1 MSTRT
6 NGFAQGTVLKVAYS
20 MLGLTSSVVLARI
33 GLNIAKPK
41 RLTASDYFVFAGFAF
56 YVTKCALYIAVSPHM
71 QRVYGVVNGE
81 IAPYPELAHDAV
93 VMTKMVFAAFNLFW
107 GVLWAIK
114 CSLLLL
120 YRKLLVG
127 LSRCYTIVWW
137 GIVGICVLT
146 FFGNYHF
153 YFKSCGTPSGFWTG
167 GCGGKAR
174 HNAQL
179 FSLYFSFVADTS
191 TNLMIMALPIWLT
204 WSLQMP
210 RRKKISMLCLFGTG
224 FVCILFACLRVT
236 QVAVNASKPE
246 AVDAPLDPTWLA
258 IWGMVECSIAVII
271 GCCPAFAVL
280 TNSARTKA
288 SYDSHGYRRQADSD
302 TNKNHGSRIELGTI
316 GSRATRDITKVVG
329 LNTIDLH
336 WLCAQNSQEELRVK
350 HGSSI
355 MVSTTVTQDSVDKS
369 EIC

>member
-56 YVTKCALYIAVSPHM
+56 YVTKCALYIAVSPYM

-81 IAPYPELAHDAV
+81 IAPYPELVHDAV

-137 GIVGICVLT
+137 GIVGICVLVS
-146 FFGNYHF
+146 NYQ
-153 YFKSCGTPSGFWTG
+153 
-167 GCGGKAR
+167 
-174 HNAQL
+174 N
-179 FSLYFSFVADTS
+179 VA
-191 TNLMIMALPIWLT
+191 L
-204 WSLQMP
+204 
-210 RRKKISMLCLFGTG
+210 
-224 FVCILFACLRVT
+224 
-236 QVAVNASKPE
+236 AVNS
-246 AVDAPLDPTWLA
+246 LWL
-258 IWGMVECSIAVII
+258 
-271 GCCPAFAVL
+271 
-280 TNSARTKA
+280 
-288 SYDSHGYRRQADSD
+288 
-302 TNKNHGSRIELGTI
+302 
-316 GSRATRDITKVVG
+316 
-329 LNTIDLH
+329 
-336 WLCAQNSQEELRVK
+336 
-350 HGSSI
+350 
-355 MVSTTVTQDSVDKS
+355 
-369 EIC
+369 